1 MTYRPRGVFARALYD
16 KVNNDQYLERYDM
29 KLWYKLPT
37 ELPERYQSKFV
48 QLEEPDDI
56 TKIWLDKAKVLSANL
71 WLQIWHI
78 VARLF
83 LATFMT
89 QTDVNGLLKRGSMFI
104 LSENQF
110 KDLLLAG
117 GFLPSNFPNET
128 MIDILDIG
136 AGDGEVTSRL
146 AKAVIHMGN
155 DMLLKVYATEYSW
168 TMRDRLQ
175 KKQFTVIDK
184 LSSVS
189 NVHLIS
195 CLNVLDRCSDPHQI
209 MKDIYDA
216 LDPNGRVIVA
226 LVLPYSHYVESNSS
240 HLPIKPLLPHW
251 PHRQNVPF
259 GDEATVFFEQLEL
272 MGFNIEAWTKA
283 PYLCE
288 GDLRQSFYWLIDV
301 VVVLSKKPG
310 FS

>member
-29 KLWYKLPT
+29 KLWYRLPT
-37 ELPERYQSKFV
+37 ELPERFQSKFV

-56 TKIWLDKAKVLSANL
+56 TKVWLDKAKVLSANL

-110 KDLLLAG
+110 KDLLTAG
-117 GFLPSNFPNET
+117 GFLPSNFSNET

-155 DMLLKVYATEYSW
+155 DILLKVYATEYSW

-184 LSSVS
+184 LSNVS

-209 MKDIYDA
+209 MKDIYNA
-216 LDPNGRVIVA
+216 LDPKGRAIVA

-251 PHRQNVPF
+251 PQRQNLSF

>member
-16 KVNNDQYLERYDM
+16 KVNNDRYLEGYDM
-29 KLWYKLPT
+29 RLWYKLPN
-37 ELPERYQSKFV
+37 ELPEKYQSKFV
-48 QLEEPDDI
+48 QLEEPDD
-56 TKIWLDKAKVLSANL
+56 TTRRWLDEAKVLSANL

-78 VARLF
+78 IARLF

-104 LSENQF
+104 LSENHF
-110 KDLLLAG
+110 KDLLVAG
-117 GFLPSNFPNET
+117 GFSPSSFENDS

-146 AKAVIHMGN
+146 AKSVIHMGSN
-155 DMLLKVYATEYSW
+155 IMLKVYATEYSW

-175 KKQFTVIDK
+175 KKKFTVIDR
-184 LSSVS
+184 LQNVS

-195 CLNVLDRCSDPHQI
+195 CLNVLDRCADPHQI
-209 MKDIYDA
+209 MTDIYNA
-216 LDPNGRVIVA
+216 LHPNGRAIVA

-251 PHRQNVPF
+251 PQQSRSF
-259 GDEATVFFEQLEL
+259 EDEATVFFEQLEL

-301 VVVLSKKPG
+301 VVVLSKKTG
-310 FS
+310 FI

>member
-29 KLWYKLPT
+29 KLWYRLPT
-37 ELPERYQSKFV
+37 ELPERFQSKFV
-48 QLEEPDDI
+48 QLDEPDDI
-56 TKIWLDKAKVLSANL
+56 TKVWLDKAKVLSANL

-110 KDLLLAG
+110 KDLLTAG
-117 GFLPSNFPNET
+117 GFLPSNFSNET

-155 DMLLKVYATEYSW
+155 DILLKVYATEYSW

-184 LSSVS
+184 LSNVS

-209 MKDIYDA
+209 MKDIYNA
-216 LDPNGRVIVA
+216 LDPKGRAIVA

-251 PHRQNVPF
+251 PQRQNVAF